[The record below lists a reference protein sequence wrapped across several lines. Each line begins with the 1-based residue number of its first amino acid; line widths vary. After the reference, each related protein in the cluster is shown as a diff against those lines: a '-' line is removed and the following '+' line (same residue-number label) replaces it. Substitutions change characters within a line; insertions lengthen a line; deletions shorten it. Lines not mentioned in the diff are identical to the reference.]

1 MVARTGRRC
10 AHRERHSPDRGSAVD
25 RKTRRGP
32 CDKAADDI
40 GRVLEPELVKPDRGE
55 ARGIAL
61 VADEDDLVFAAG
73 ECRALV
79 ARRWIDA
86 PLKDAERDVHRARN
100 AAVSRT
106 QLPITRIDEDRTLAH
121 RGGGLRRRES
131 TQPRLRCGKDLIDPT
146 SRDLAMLPHRRTAV
160 SVTSSVGIQWRGPIP
175 QSNYTVGRDGNAVE
189 LIVDH
194 WTVVMFEGAI
204 RRFKDPASILSAHY
218 VIGQD
223 GRIAQLVSEDDT
235 AYHAGRFEVN
245 LRSIGIE
252 HEAGPAMAPSE
263 ALYAASARLHLE
275 IAHRHGLDLSVG
287 TTVLPHH
294 AIVPTECPGTLD
306 LERIVREAEEEDMFT
321 EEDRRMLK
329 RVYDHLEAYE
339 PLVWT
344 TRLQRW
350 LAKAIRSVFPNADVS
365 GPDVESGQP
374 FKG

>member
-1 MVARTGRRC
+1 MA
-10 AHRERHSPDRGSAVD
+10 
-25 RKTRRGP
+25 
-32 CDKAADDI
+32 
-40 GRVLEPELVKPDRGE
+40 
-55 ARGIAL
+55 
-61 VADEDDLVFAAG
+61 
-73 ECRALV
+73 
-79 ARRWIDA
+79 
-86 PLKDAERDVHRARN
+86 
-100 AAVSRT
+100 
-106 QLPITRIDEDRTLAH
+106 
-121 RGGGLRRRES
+121 
-131 TQPRLRCGKDLIDPT
+131 
-146 SRDLAMLPHRRTAV
+146 
-160 SVTSSVGIQWRGPIP
+160 IQWRGPVP
-175 QSNYTVGRDGNAVE
+175 ASNYTVGRGGGSVE

-204 RRFKDPASILSAHY
+204 RRFLNPASILSAHY
-218 VIGQD
+218 VIGAD
-223 GRIAQLVSEDDT
+223 GRIAQVVSEDDT
-235 AYHAGRFEVN
+235 AYHAGVYAVN

-275 IAHRHGLDLSVG
+275 IAVRHGLDLAVG

-306 LERIVREAEEEDMFT
+306 LERIVREAEEEDDMFT